1 MAGSLLRILLV
12 EDDEDDYLLTQAF
25 LTEITEFQ
33 SELSWASTYAAG
45 MERLTNQ
52 DYDVILV
59 DYHLGEKDG
68 LAFVSEALTMGCPS
82 PIIILTGRGDRDVD
96 LAAMRAGAVDYLE
109 KDQITVP
116 QLGRSLRY
124 AAQRA
129 HLLRSLRQL
138 AVHDDLTGL
147 FNRREF
153 NRLLAEECSRCERY
167 GHTLGLLMF
176 DVDRFK
182 AINDTLGHLAGDAVL
197 RHMAQALRERLRTVD
212 RAARYGGDEFAVIL
226 PETTGA
232 AAREVADR
240 LCQSVPE
247 TVVGRLRNEGLDL
260 PVPLTLSMGVAE
272 FPHHAANP
280 EAMVD
285 KADHALYAAKRKG
298 GNTVAE
304 AE

>member
-1 MAGSLLRILLV
+1 MTGTVLRILLV

-25 LTEITEFQ
+25 LSELEDFQ
-33 SELSWASTYAAG
+33 SEMTWAATYGAG
-45 MERLTNQ
+45 MERLLAE

-59 DYHLGEKDG
+59 DYHLGVQDG
-68 LAFVSEALTMGCPS
+68 LAFVREALTLGCPS

-153 NRLLAEECSRCERY
+153 NRLLAEESTRCQRY
-167 GHTLGLLMF
+167 GRTLGLLMF
-176 DVDRFK
+176 DIDRFK

-232 AAREVADR
+232 AAKEAADR
-240 LCQSVPE
+240 LCQTVPE
-247 TVVGRLRNEGLDL
+247 TAAGRLKDEGLDL

-272 FPHHAANP
+272 LPRHAANS
-280 EAMVD
+280 EELID
-285 KADHALYAAKRKG
+285 KADHALYAAKRRG
-298 GNTVAE
+298 GNTAVE